1 VALFALFLL
10 TISCVG
16 KHEVKDLCD
25 TYLAKLEAENS
36 SSDTIN
42 YWEPLRAACK
52 TNKPAIMETALSCVE
67 KLIAH
72 GHLKSSDFPE
82 PVADPVAEQTRTEDI
97 VEKDDA
103 EDQATGKSE
112 QSAEKKTRTDQIID
126 TICGTMNITKDE
138 LDNVQLQVIKVLL
151 TAVTSQTFEVHTS
164 SLLAAFRTCYH
175 IQIAS
180 KNPTNQFTARA
191 ALIQMLSTVFQRMNS
206 LDVTTA
212 ARSEE
217 AGDASPNKTL
227 QSLVHKDAFLLFRAL
242 CRLSMKP
249 IEMPPGV
256 IALRSKVLSLEL
268 ILSVLDFCGKV
279 ISFKLPRVFF
289 SASDFFRPV
298 FFFLLLSCRRY
309 AKAKSSSVPFVLTY
323 AIRWSKIARLASCRW
338 SGSQ

>member
-1 VALFALFLL
+1 LGLNLIDGGFHQRHIAEDKGAGSARYVLCVAVLSSFAKRLG
-10 TISCVG
+10 IVG

-25 TYLAKLEAENS
+25 TYLEKIETEND
-36 SSDTIN
+36 SSDTIK
-42 YWEPLRAACK
+42 YWKPLRAACK
-52 TNKPAIMETALSCVE
+52 TNKPAIMEAALSCVE

-72 GHLKSSDFPE
+72 GHLKSIDFPE
-82 PVADPVAEQTRTEDI
+82 PVVESVETEEEDKADKADDAQEQAAGKAEQT
-97 VEKDDA
+97 
-103 EDQATGKSE
+103 
-112 QSAEKKTRTDQIID
+112 EKKTRTDQIVD

-191 ALIQMLSTVFQRMNS
+191 ALIQMLSTVFQRMNTM
-206 LDVTTA
+206 DVTTA
-212 ARSEE
+212 AAAED
-217 AGDASPNKTL
+217 AGDSSPNKSL
-227 QSLVHKDAFLLFRAL
+227 HSLVHKDAFLLFRAL

-279 ISFKLPRVFF
+279 CALIGVCSQC
-289 SASDFFRPV
+289 SALASSTYFAYQS
-298 FFFLLLSCRRY
+298 LLSC
-309 AKAKSSSVPFVLTY
+309 
-323 AIRWSKIARLASCRW
+323 
-338 SGSQ
+338 